1 MSDLSDT
8 EIASYHSQLLK
19 MLQTLE
25 ARQDEFDDASA
36 VVELDQSR
44 QGRLSRMDA
53 LQGQAMSKAM
63 QVRRQQQLKEITL
76 ALKRIELNEFGYCQQ
91 CDELIVR
98 KRLDINPTIRMCIK
112 CAD

>member
-1 MSDLSDT
+1 MSGLSDT

-19 MLQTLE
+19 LLQTLE

-91 CDELIVR
+91 CDDLIAR